1 MPGVLSTQS
10 GVTFSNTRVDGSR
23 LAEEMDD
30 LAINGAKSFR
40 KPVPSV
46 GARGGKQLMATTL
59 TSNNASLLNNGIS
72 SLQVADAT
80 VFDQT
85 YKDAREKAIV
95 DLNSFK
101 TSLDTVLSLLSSHV
115 HPEDNA
121 QIAWVHRSML
131 NEV

>member
-1 MPGVLSTQS
+1 MPGVLSSQS
-10 GVTFSNTRVDGSR
+10 GVTFCNTRVDGSR

-40 KPVPSV
+40 TPVAST
-46 GARGGKQLMATTL
+46 GRGGKQLMSTTL
-59 TSNNASLLNNGIS
+59 ISNNNSSLNNGVS

-121 QIAWVHRSML
+121 KIS
-131 NEV
+131 